1 MLDKRDIPFNKFL
14 VQVPLESNLQVV
26 PQVEKNN
33 QLLDLKREGQFQ
45 VEVRSG
51 QNIVLNT

>member
-45 VEVRSG
+45 VVINPTLE
-51 QNIVLNT
+51 Q